1 MTTPSDVHPFWKG
14 AWKLVLG
21 LMTLPVILFAVMI
34 LADLILTPL
43 IYWTLCPPFP
53 HSITPRQPMVF
64 PE

>member
-34 LADLILTPL
+34 LADSILTPL
-43 IYWTLCPPFP
+43 IY
-53 HSITPRQPMVF
+53 
-64 PE
+64 